1 MKTGEIVLFSAVT
14 ALAVALVLSVKKV
27 DEEPQYYTPR
37 PPIIIEEI

>member
-27 DEEPQYYTPR
+27 DEEPQYAPR